1 MVEGEISCSE
11 IERLTNT
18 LFAFSQVIP
27 HWLEAIKLELET
39 YNSLQELMKGKIQK
53 DEAIRPRKLLEGII
67 LFKDQVL
74 MFEQFE
80 ACP

>member
-1 MVEGEISCSE
+1 MVEGEISYSE

>member
-1 MVEGEISCSE
+1 MVEGEISYSE

-39 YNSLQELMKGKIQK
+39 YSSLQELMKGKIQK

>member
-53 DEAIRPRKLLEGII
+53 DEAIRPRKLVEGII